1 MHTHFIP
8 FGNVPQFTRKDKA
21 YTLQDPSLR
30 PFYTYAPIAEN
41 IPSVIQDKASQDID
55 RKVLTEVLKD
65 QYKDRN
71 PSVEVARQ
79 IDLLGKDT
87 TFTLVTAHQP
97 NLFTGPLYYVY
108 KIISVIRLCEFLN
121 KQYPDSHFVP
131 LFISGN
137 EDHDFEEI
145 NHFELFGKRVTWQ
158 NEEKGAVGMMSLDSM
173 SGPLEETQR
182 ILGDSPN
189 GREMFSLL
197 ENAYTGT
204 HSYGEAAIRLTH
216 ALFGNQ
222 GLVIL
227 NTSDHRL
234 KRQFIPSMK
243 REIFE
248 QPSRALIEKTGQQ
261 LETLG
266 YELQAFPREIN
277 FFYMTN
283 QLRSR
288 IVREGHIFRV
298 LDSELTFSETELEQE
313 IDSHPERFSPNVVMR
328 PIYQESILP
337 NLAYIG
343 GGGELAYWLE
353 RKAQFEAFGLNFPM
367 LIRRH
372 SALWIDA
379 GSSKKLAKVGLKV
392 EDLLI
397 DSEDTIK
404 AYVRSHADHQLT
416 LGKQRAAVAEIF
428 KEISEIARQVDPTL
442 VGKVKAELAGQINT
456 LSQLE
461 GRLIKAEKAKHDT
474 AVQQIRSLYD
484 KLFPNRGLQERSA
497 NFMELFVRHGWNA
510 IDILKNHFE
519 PFSTDFVVI
528 QE

>member
-41 IPSVIQDKASQDID
+41 IPRVIQDNASQDID

-197 ENAYTGT
+197 KNAYTGT

-298 LDSELTFSETELEQE
+298 LDSELRSLRQ
-313 IDSHPERFSPNVVMR
+313 S
-328 PIYQESILP
+328 
-337 NLAYIG
+337 
-343 GGGELAYWLE
+343 W
-353 RKAQFEAFGLNFPM
+353 
-367 LIRRH
+367 
-372 SALWIDA
+372 
-379 GSSKKLAKVGLKV
+379 SKKLTRTPNASARMWSCVQS
-392 EDLLI
+392 I
-397 DSEDTIK
+397 RRAFSQT
-404 AYVRSHADHQLT
+404 SLT
-416 LGKQRAAVAEIF
+416 LEGVENWHTGW
-428 KEISEIARQVDPTL
+428 SE
-442 VGKVKAELAGQINT
+442 
-456 LSQLE
+456 
-461 GRLIKAEKAKHDT
+461 
-474 AVQQIRSLYD
+474 
-484 KLFPNRGLQERSA
+484 
-497 NFMELFVRHGWNA
+497 RHNLRHS
-510 IDILKNHFE
+510 D
-519 PFSTDFVVI
+519 
-528 QE
+528 